1 MGLTSRHF
9 VTVTSVFISWIKYC
23 IVLLIALVFFFSTC
37 VVSSRLLP
45 QFVFYFYWVLFLR
58 EKEKREVNRE
68 GRTYTQ
74 ATLYF
79 LVIFSYFIVWL
90 NTGIPVASFIN
101 YHISLFKSTC
111 KRQNRAASGVY
122 IMQARRRNGGNFL
135 INTEILQI
143 LIITHFA
150 KWTTAL
156 LDTGL
161 SFKLAVP
168 WRRINTALILSC
180 ASVIS

>member
-9 VTVTSVFISWIKYC
+9 VTVTLVFISWIKYC
-23 IVLLIALVFFFSTC
+23 IVLLIALVFFFFFATC

-79 LVIFSYFIVWL
+79 LVIFSYYIVWL
-90 NTGIPVASFIN
+90 NTGIPVASFTII
-101 YHISLFKSTC
+101 ISVSSNQHVKGKTELQAAYIWC
-111 KRQNRAASGVY
+111 KREGETD
-122 IMQARRRNGGNFL
+122 GNFL

-150 KWTTAL
+150 KWTTTL
-156 LDTGL
+156 FTWYW
-161 SFKLAVP
+161 P
-168 WRRINTALILSC
+168 LIQVGRAMTSN
-180 ASVIS
+180 

>member
-45 QFVFYFYWVLFLR
+45 QFFFYFYWVLFLR

-90 NTGIPVASFIN
+90 NTGIPVASFNN

-122 IMQARRRNGGNFL
+122 MMQARRRNWRKFFNQHWNTSDTYNYSLCQMDHRFTWYWPL
-135 INTEILQI
+135 IQVGRAMTSN
-143 LIITHFA
+143 
-150 KWTTAL
+150 
-156 LDTGL
+156 
-161 SFKLAVP
+161 
-168 WRRINTALILSC
+168 
-180 ASVIS
+180 